1 MGSFFRRSLYMALL
15 WRAAVGIAVTSAALL
30 VFTRIW
36 VAALVGFL
44 SAVWIAWRGG
54 RFLTNAVEAME
65 PAAASVGAR
74 PAIVPEPSVTQLEGL
89 ADALHVSRA
98 DVARQLAAS
107 SESRRKLEALLDSM
121 QDAVTS
127 VDVAGR
133 IIWAN
138 EAMQRLVTENSG
150 SVRAGHSLVQT
161 IRAPEVL
168 ACVQKAL
175 DRGEFV
181 EVRPVTVLPGR
192 SFVVSASPMPE
203 GGAVVVLRDI
213 TQMERVER
221 TQREFVA
228 NVSHELRT
236 PLTTISGYV
245 EILLDDERTRAKL
258 NENEQEFL
266 EAIYK
271 SARRMGRL
279 TDDLLAMARVDSGD
293 QKLHPRPVEVGMVIQ
308 EARDAVAAL
317 VRDKHGVL
325 EVGPFP
331 EVEVVADVDAIVQV
345 VSNLIENALNYGK
358 TPGKTPGKAP
368 GSAKLTSAT
377 GAVALKPTSRSI
389 ARNGRQPASE
399 QPVDGAMIRLE
410 AQLLTDWNVTD
421 GQSTPREVRF
431 CVQDFGPGIASEH
444 LGRIFERFYRVD
456 KARSRDSGGTGLG
469 LAIARHI
476 VEAHRGRMWVESE
489 LGRGSTFCFTLPV
502 APRS

>member
-1 MGSFFRRSLYMALL
+1 
-15 WRAAVGIAVTSAALL
+15 
-30 VFTRIW
+30 
-36 VAALVGFL
+36 
-44 SAVWIAWRGG
+44 
-54 RFLTNAVEAME
+54 
-65 PAAASVGAR
+65 
-74 PAIVPEPSVTQLEGL
+74 
-89 ADALHVSRA
+89 
-98 DVARQLAAS
+98 
-107 SESRRKLEALLDSM
+107 
-121 QDAVTS
+121 
-127 VDVAGR
+127 
-133 IIWAN
+133 
-138 EAMQRLVTENSG
+138 MQRLVTENSG

-181 EVRPVTVLPGR
+181 EVRPVSVLPSR

-213 TQMERVER
+213 TQMEQVER

-258 NENEQEFL
+258 NEHEQEFL

-317 VRDKHGVL
+317 VRDKHGSL
-325 EVGPFP
+325 EVGSFP

-377 GAVALKPTSRSI
+377 GAAALKPTSRSI
-389 ARNGRQPASE
+389 ARNGRQQASE
-399 QPVDGAMIRLE
+399 PPVDGAMIRLE

-431 CVQDFGPGIASEH
+431 SVQDFGPGIASEH